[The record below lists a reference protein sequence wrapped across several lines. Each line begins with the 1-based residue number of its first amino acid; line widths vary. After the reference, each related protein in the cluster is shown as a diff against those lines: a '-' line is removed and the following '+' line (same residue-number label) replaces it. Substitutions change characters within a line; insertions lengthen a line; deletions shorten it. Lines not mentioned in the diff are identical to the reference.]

1 MPTWFQFI
9 FFSSF
14 SKCAHTNAARSQVLV
29 VFPVDLM
36 RSLIPYNRY
45 FRACVCVWAYL
56 PELSTVS
63 TWVFLVIYLCVFPI
77 NNLIY

>member
-14 SKCAHTNAARSQVLV
+14 SKCAHTNAAKSQVLV

-45 FRACVCVWAYL
+45 FRAWAYL

-63 TWVFLVIYLCVFPI
+63 AWVFLVSYIYLCVFPI